1 MSEWLDRELARE
13 LAPVAAPD
21 ALGARLGFHASRRP
35 QWPRMML
42 ALAAAVV
49 VLIAGGYA
57 AGRTNPS
64 DLHQMATGPKASG
77 TCNSCHTL

>member
-1 MSEWLDRELARE
+1 MSEWLDGELARE

-21 ALGARLGFHASRRP
+21 SLGARLGFRPARRRE
-35 QWPRMML
+35 WPRIML
-42 ALAAAVV
+42 AVAAAVV

-64 DLHQMATGPKASG
+64 DLHQMATGPRASG
-77 TCNSCHTL
+77 SCNSCHTL